1 MCDVTVCRCEDIV
14 EGEPAELLVLSQD
27 DTFFNFKVRRQQQ
40 PRSSASWLLPMC
52 CLMSLLFSHRQ
63 QHDGRLA

>member
-1 MCDVTVCRCEDIV
+1 MAVHVTLVSYNLSVMCDAIVCRCEDIV

-40 PRSSASWLLPMC
+40 QPR
-52 CLMSLLFSHRQ
+52 FQ
-63 QHDGRLA
+63 FK

>member
-1 MCDVTVCRCEDIV
+1 MAVHVTFVSYDLSVMFDVIVCRCEDIV

-40 PRSSASWLLPMC
+40 QPS
-52 CLMSLLFSHRQ
+52 FHFK
-63 QHDGRLA
+63 